1 VRTDADRRLT
11 LIFDADDTLWE
22 NNIYFERAIAEFVTL
37 VNHSSLTPP
46 EVREV
51 LDRIERTTI
60 GVKGYGAESFA
71 HSLAE
76 TFRELAEGDV
86 TNEDVARVEAL
97 GLRILTQE
105 KELLTGVESTLA
117 QLSRRHSMA
126 ILTKGNLEEQQL
138 KVERSGLVPY
148 FTHADV
154 VAEKDVETYHRLAR
168 SHGWNPATTWM
179 IGNSPKSDINPAL
192 AAGLNAVYIPH
203 SATWSLEH
211 QDLEEP
217 DDPARLMTLHRF
229 ADLLLHF

>member
-1 VRTDADRRLT
+1 MPTYGAAQYH

-22 NNIYFERAIAEFVTL
+22 NNIYFERAIAEFVAL
-37 VNHSSLTPP
+37 LNHSALTPA

-60 GVKGYGAESFA
+60 DRQGYGAESFA

-86 TNEDVARVEAL
+86 TEEDVARVQAL
-97 GLRILTQE
+97 GKRILTQE
-105 KELLTGVESTLA
+105 KELLPDVEGTLA
-117 QLSRRHSMA
+117 ELSERHSMA

-138 KVERSGLVPY
+138 KVERSGLVHY
-148 FTHADV
+148 FAHVDV
-154 VAEKDVETYHRLAR
+154 VAEKDVDTYRRLAH

-203 SATWSLEH
+203 SATWSFEH

-217 DDPARLMTLHRF
+217 DDPARLMSLRRF